1 MARPSEELRPSF
13 AKRLTDE
20 LEELR
25 DAFIALISRSSIVNT
40 DPNRGSGGYA
50 VFVGFPLWGWGPDE
64 ALLGDRTRLHER
76 LEEWISL
83 FMLLHRK
90 ALPETRT
97 RIDAHLGLLRG
108 WLTRE
113 GSDHSVPST
122 RDKAENEAAAAFREL
137 ARLVELG
144 THGPADTLVVP
155 DTNAL
160 IRQPDVALHARSV
173 GSPRCTIVMLTTV
186 VAELDDLKDRG
197 RTEDVRAKATA
208 ALRRLKG
215 FRDRGDLRRGVTVE
229 GQVQLRVEHRE
240 VQVREVLDWLDPTV
254 PDDRILGGSLDLQ
267 ARNPSATVVLVTSDM
282 NLQNKAAAV
291 GMPFADPVR

>member
-1 MARPSEELRPSF
+1 MADRRSF
-13 AKRLTDE
+13 AERLVDE

-25 DAFIALISRSSIVNT
+25 DAFLDLITRSSIVNT
-40 DPNRGSGGYA
+40 DPNQGSSGYA
-50 VFVGFPLWGWGPDE
+50 VFVGFPAWGWGPDE
-64 ALLGDRTRLHER
+64 ALVGERTRLLER

-83 FMLLHRK
+83 FILLHRT

-97 RIDAHLGLLRG
+97 RSDAQLRLLRG

-113 GSDHSVPST
+113 GGDRSVPST
-122 RDKAENEAAAAFREL
+122 LENAKAAATAAFREL
-137 ARLVELG
+137 AHLVELG

-173 GSPRCTIVMLTTV
+173 GSATCTIVMLTTV

-197 RTEDVRAKATA
+197 RTDDVRVKAAA

-215 FRDRGDLRRGVTVE
+215 FRDRGDLRIGVTVE
-229 GQVQLRVEHRE
+229 GQVKLRMEHRE
-240 VQVREVLDWLDPTV
+240 VQVREVLGWLDPTV

-291 GMPFADPVR
+291 GMPFADPSR